1 MAEKISN
8 RIFAIFK
15 KEDLEKLNW
24 INDKIE
30 KGANAGAHTGYM
42 HQSFSE
48 GDITLGSIS
57 FTQAVISS
65 TDLLGVTKSLGK
77 TAERFITGAS
87 GLLDLAYV
95 DIKIYRSLTDGKELT
110 TYKNQLE
117 LSDGLTLLSGG
128 ITFTGALIG
137 ATTTL
142 FPVAVALAVAGGA
155 YYVYQTN
162 SENEK
167 ITLDKFTDGYEK
179 TAMNAFANAQWDAE
193 DKVHY
198 RLLNVSQGGA
208 QTLRWVI
215 GAIEGEQVVNP
226 TSNRITQITPN
237 NYGQMSLDYTYSE
250 GAFEGNVG
258 LRTQTGDKILN
269 EYHLKFIY
277 DYPALIFRNLRE
289 WKKTGK
295 ADIVSAYIHALEQ
308 LNPVVVVNPKNPVQ
322 AKRIAD
328 VGEDWIKLRTWLV
341 MEYLLNTAIQ
351 RHGDVGNNLSDVIN
365 RINTDSPIAEQI
377 YKSLIQRVQT
387 IRSEYGIDIDAPL
400 EVRDLLSNQ
409 SFMQHS
415 NEAREA
421 HQLTF
426 AGDQIDIEIS
436 GSSRHD
442 VLVGR
447 SKSDTLLGRE
457 GNDFLFGGKGDDHLK
472 GGSGRNLLNGGEG
485 RDFYYFDTAD
495 GDFDDTII
503 DSDGKGKII
512 IDGESL
518 LGHFFDPKAGAVNVW
533 TAKIGAYDWQAVLT
547 DSGDLI
553 LHTLQGNHRIS
564 IPGWKAMGDRG
575 LEIILREY
583 NSTINSSVN
592 MTLLGDWRT
601 RIMGEE
607 YIPDDVDRKHY
618 GKYDWNHWYK
628 RNPDGAIDT
637 PYGVAEKDFDDV
649 INGMRTKVNKLK
661 IDGFGGDDALGGSE
675 GNDYI
680 YGGEGRDLIVGAGG
694 KDLLDGG
701 AGDDFIFSNYRLYA
715 SERLLPD
722 ERWKMPDNGIEEK
735 FAGRTWGV
743 YKTSAGHWR
752 VSGIYQQTDDA
763 GDEGDSLFGGSG
775 NDWIYGSNLGDYI
788 YGDRNFDRSL
798 PGISQHG
805 NDEIYGLGGNDQIE
819 GNGGDDTIF
828 GDGFIDVNFME
839 YVNPKNHGDDILA
852 GGYGDDH
859 IFGGGN
865 NDTIFGDDGNDYLY
879 GDQGFGDFSASQL
892 DYLPNEFQGID
903 TIRGGAGHDRIMGG
917 GNDDYLY
924 GGLGNDQIWGDYGN
938 HEAAKRAF
946 GDDEIWGDE
955 GEDTLHGGYGTDTI
969 HGGAHDD
976 RIWGGAGTDFLY
988 GDAGN
993 DIMIG
998 DGDFSPAGQEATDYM
1013 DGGDGNDIMFG
1024 GGGGEDTLRGGTGND
1039 QMYGN
1044 TSENTGADG
1053 INYLYGNEGEDKLW
1067 GAGNTDHIFGG
1078 EDNDQIT
1085 GYAGDDQLYG
1095 EEGDDRI
1102 YGDESQSSWRNP
1114 YTITGEDRIFGGAG
1128 NDYLD
1133 GGNGDDKVYGD
1144 EGNDIVL
1151 GYFGDDYLS
1160 GGDGNDDVAGGAGD
1174 DYVYGDDGNDIV
1186 RGDWPVASLDA
1197 DPNAGGAD
1205 HLFGGRGDDQMDGGY
1220 GDDELH
1226 GDEGNDLLY
1235 ANAGNDMLFGG
1246 EGNDEL
1252 NAVSGTNRLF
1262 GDEGNDILRSGAGND
1277 YLNGGLGNDV
1287 YYFKRD
1293 FGHDVIDNNDRLK
1306 DRFDYIHFLE
1316 TRRDEVEILR
1326 EYDNLVIRTLDG
1338 AHQVTVFRHFS
1349 EVEPWHFIN
1358 AIRFADD
1365 DRWYPPHYLVNHPP
1379 EVVQPLANLAV
1390 KADSDIGGQITLDAI
1405 SDPDGETLVYQLT
1418 LSDGIA
1424 LPEWLQFD
1432 AQTGAI
1438 SGHAPADSS
1447 LLHLRLTGTDHAGES
1462 AFTDFTLQVNAAPKV
1477 AHSLEPHRA
1486 VEGQDFSFQLPSD
1499 TFVDPESDPLNL
1511 QLLQGNGETLP
1522 DWLHFDA
1529 ASGTVSGHAPVG
1541 APDLSLSLIATD
1553 PLGNQAHADFS
1564 LALTEP
1570 PQSVKTSWRGG
1581 TVHGKDGDD
1590 QLIGSNF
1597 NDRLFGEDGNDYLK
1611 AKFGNDVLDGGR
1623 GDDRMEGDWGNDE
1636 YHYRAGDGHDT
1647 IHDSH
1652 GKDTLILDG
1661 IRQGDTHFLL
1671 RGNDLVLEF
1680 AHDGGSV
1687 VIENHT
1693 GHGRIEHF
1701 RFADVNLD
1709 HHAVDDL
1716 LRQLGNHQHGVM

>member
-1 MAEKISN
+1 MPNKIANTIYAVFKREEWEKV
-8 RIFAIFK
+8 
-15 KEDLEKLNW
+15 
-24 INDKIE
+24 
-30 KGANAGAHTGYM
+30 ANIYSHNGYAN
-42 HQSFSE
+42 QSYKE
-48 GDITLGSIS
+48 GDITLGNIS
-57 FTQAVISS
+57 KAQVVINTMDITRASKALGS
-65 TDLLGVTKSLGK
+65 TVEYGTKL
-77 TAERFITGAS
+77 AS
-87 GLLDLAYV
+87 GALDLIYV
-95 DIKIYRSLTDGKELT
+95 GIKVFGYSTDGKQLT
-110 TYKNQLE
+110 TFDNQLE
-117 LSDGLTLLSGG
+117 LSDGLSILSGG
-128 ITFTGALIG
+128 MALAGAAGVAI
-137 ATTTL
+137 ATPIAL
-142 FPVAVALAVAGGA
+142 GLAVAGAA
-155 YYVYQTN
+155 YYIYQ
-162 SENEK
+162 SKDENEK
-167 ITLDKFTDGYEK
+167 ITFDKFIHGYER
-179 TAMNAFANAQWDAE
+179 TAMDAFINANWDPE
-193 DKVHY
+193 DKGTYH
-198 RLLNVSQGGA
+198 LLNVSQGGA

-215 GAIEGEQVVNP
+215 SAIENLKSVNP
-226 TSNRITQITPN
+226 DHDFITQITPN
-237 NYGQMSLDYTYSE
+237 NYGKKSLDYVYSE
-250 GAFEGNVG
+250 GLYENIKG
-258 LRTQTGDKILN
+258 LRGKNGDKILN
-269 EYHLKFIY
+269 EYHIKFIY
-277 DYPALIFRNLRE
+277 DYPDTVFREMKDWEKNGE
-289 WKKTGK
+289 VDK
-295 ADIVSAYIHALEQ
+295 VSAYIHALEQ
-308 LNPVVVVNPKNPVQ
+308 VNPIVVVNPKNPIQ
-322 AKRIAD
+322 TKSIAD
-328 VGEDWIKLRTWLV
+328 VGDDWIKLRTWLV
-341 MEYLLNTAIQ
+341 MEHMLNTAIQ
-351 RHGDVGNNLSDVIN
+351 RYGDVGNNLSDVIN
-365 RINTDSPIAEQI
+365 RINTDSPVAERM

-421 HQLTF
+421 HQITF
-426 AGDQIDIEIS
+426 AGDHIDTEIS

-447 SKSDTLLGRE
+447 SKSDTLLGGE

-485 RDFYYFDTAD
+485 RDFYYFNTAD

-503 DSDGKGKII
+503 DSDGKGQLK

-518 LGHFFDPKAGAVNVW
+518 LGHFFDPKEGAANVW
-533 TAKIGAYDWQAVLT
+533 TTKIGDYDWQAVLT
-547 DSGDLI
+547 DNGDLI
-553 LHTLQGNHRIS
+553 LHTLQGNHRIT

-583 NSTINSSVN
+583 NSTIDPSVN

-601 RIMGEE
+601 RIIGEE
-607 YIPDDVDRKHY
+607 YIPDNVERKYY
-618 GKYDWNHWYK
+618 GQYDWNHWYE

-637 PYGVAEKDFDDV
+637 PHGVVEKDFDDV

-661 IDGFGGDDALGGSE
+661 IYGFGGDDALGGSE

-680 YGGEGRDLIVGAGG
+680 YGGEGHDLIAGAGG

-715 SERLLPD
+715 SERLLPN
-722 ERWKMPDNGIEEK
+722 ERWKMPDNGIEEI

-805 NDEIYGLGGNDQIE
+805 NDKIYGLGDNDQIE

-924 GGLGNDQIWGDYGN
+924 GGLGNDRIWGDYGN
-938 HEAAKRAF
+938 YEAAKRAF
-946 GDDEIWGDE
+946 GDDEIWGNE

-976 RIWGGAGTDFLY
+976 EIWGGAGMDFLY

-993 DIMIG
+993 DFMHGDDDGSSAEMDGFDHMEGG
-998 DGDFSPAGQEATDYM
+998 DGD
-1013 DGGDGNDIMFG
+1013 DIMFG
-1024 GGGGEDTLRGGTGND
+1024 GGGGGDEYDLILGNGDELLGGDGND
-1039 QMYGN
+1039 QIYGN
-1044 TSENTGADG
+1044 TYKNYEADG
-1053 INYLYGNEGEDKLW
+1053 INYLFGGRGNDKLW

-1078 EDNDQIT
+1078 EDNDIIT
-1085 GYAGDDQLYG
+1085 GFAGNDWLYG

-1102 YGDESQSSWRNP
+1102 YGDESQSSWGNP
-1114 YTITGEDRIFGGAG
+1114 YVMTGVDHIYGGVG

-1133 GGNGDDKVYGD
+1133 GGNGDDWVYGD
-1144 EGNDIVL
+1144 EGNDSVW
-1151 GYFGDDYLS
+1151 GYFGDDHIF
-1160 GGDGNDDVAGGAGD
+1160 GGDGDDDVAGGAGD

-1235 ANAGNDMLFGG
+1235 ANAGNDTLLGG

-1262 GDEGNDILRSGAGND
+1262 GDEGNDILHSGTGDD

-1326 EYDNLVIRTLDG
+1326 ENDNLVIRTLDG
-1338 AHQVTVFRHFS
+1338 AHQVTVFKHFS
-1349 EVEPWHFIN
+1349 ESEPWHFIN

-1365 DRWYPPHYLVNHPP
+1365 DSWHPPHHLVNHPP
-1379 EVVQPLANLAV
+1379 EVVRPLYNLAV
-1390 KADSDIGGQITLDAI
+1390 KADSDIGGQIALDAI
-1405 SDPDGETLVYQLT
+1405 SDPDGEPLTYQLT
-1418 LSDGIA
+1418 MSDGIA

-1447 LLHLRLTGTDHAGES
+1447 LLHLRLTGTDHAGAS
-1462 AFTDFTLQVNAAPKV
+1462 AFTDFSLQVNAAPKV

-1511 QLLQGNGETLP
+1511 QLLQSNGEALP

-1529 ASGTVSGHAPVG
+1529 ESGTVSGNVPVET
-1541 APDLSLSLIATD
+1541 PDLSLSLIATD
-1553 PLGNQAHADFS
+1553 PLGNQAHANFS

-1570 PQSVKTSWRGG
+1570 PQTVKTSWRGG
-1581 TVHGKDGDD
+1581 TIHGKDGDD
-1590 QLIGSNF
+1590 HLVGSNF
-1597 NDRLFGEDGNDYLK
+1597 NDRWYGEDGNAYLK
-1611 AKFGNDVLDGGR
+1611 AKFGNDVLDGGK
-1623 GDDRMEGDWGNDE
+1623 GNDRMEGDWGNDE
-1636 YHYRAGDGHDT
+1636 YRYRAGDGHDT
-1647 IHDSH
+1647 IHDSQ

-1661 IRQGDTHFLL
+1661 IRQSDTRFLL
-1671 RGNDLVLEF
+1671 RGKDLLLEF
-1680 AHDGGSV
+1680 HNGDGSI
-1687 VIENHT
+1687 VIENHA
-1693 GHGRIEHF
+1693 GSGRMEHF
-1701 RFADVNLD
+1701 RFADANLD
-1709 HHAVDDL
+1709 HRAVDDL
-1716 LRQLGNHQHGVM
+1716 LRQLGNNQHGVI

>member
-1 MAEKISN
+1 MMA
-8 RIFAIFK
+8 
-15 KEDLEKLNW
+15 
-24 INDKIE
+24 
-30 KGANAGAHTGYM
+30 
-42 HQSFSE
+42 
-48 GDITLGSIS
+48 
-57 FTQAVISS
+57 
-65 TDLLGVTKSLGK
+65 
-77 TAERFITGAS
+77 
-87 GLLDLAYV
+87 
-95 DIKIYRSLTDGKELT
+95 
-110 TYKNQLE
+110 
-117 LSDGLTLLSGG
+117 GLTLFFKTTEEFFTWAKNNAPEFISNGGAGAINNDISAVRSFSNANFTTTEGIISVGQGIVQFINTEKDLEQLIHYYNGDSNLASKVGRNSALLGGVQVVLSGLSKAFDDDPFTHPINDLEAGDLLTAAATGLAFVPGGQPLAAIITVGALVYNVYSYATGKIISFEELVSGSHHDALWAFVDNQVTQQIDKLNYDKLIFSVGGDSVARWIFDAYVEPGVGKNIDSAKYQEDLSLLYSGVRDRIGTPIIPPRDLRFMLLNTDIQRTLNIFKHERDSGHDMAKGIIHALKNVNPLALANPSQEVLNLYNDINVSEYSDEWILARAWMLLESLPLIAENRQDGLLTQLFNPFDIDNAQKQLKGFITQARCIHDIDDDAG
-128 ITFTGALIG
+128 ITFESSEKSFEIKGNG
-137 ATTTL
+137 
-142 FPVAVALAVAGGA
+142 VAHRVVFKHGN
-155 YYVYQTN
+155 Q
-162 SENEK
+162 
-167 ITLDKFTDGYEK
+167 
-179 TAMNAFANAQWDAE
+179 
-193 DKVHY
+193 
-198 RLLNVSQGGA
+198 
-208 QTLRWVI
+208 
-215 GAIEGEQVVNP
+215 AIEGGNNSDLLFG
-226 TSNRITQITPN
+226 TS
-237 NYGQMSLDYTYSE
+237 D
-250 GAFEGNVG
+250 
-258 LRTQTGDKILN
+258 
-269 EYHLKFIY
+269 
-277 DYPALIFRNLRE
+277 
-289 WKKTGK
+289 
-295 ADIVSAYIHALEQ
+295 
-308 LNPVVVVNPKNPVQ
+308 
-322 AKRIAD
+322 AD
-328 VGEDWIKLRTWLV
+328 VF
-341 MEYLLNTAIQ
+341 
-351 RHGDVGNNLSDVIN
+351 H
-365 RINTDSPIAEQI
+365 
-377 YKSLIQRVQT
+377 
-387 IRSEYGIDIDAPL
+387 
-400 EVRDLLSNQ
+400 
-409 SFMQHS
+409 
-415 NEAREA
+415 
-421 HQLTF
+421 
-426 AGDQIDIEIS
+426 AGA
-436 GSSRHD
+436 
-442 VLVGR
+442 
-447 SKSDTLLGRE
+447 
-457 GNDFLFGGKGDDHLK
+457 GNDTIFAEGGNDEIT

-485 RDFYYFDTAD
+485 RDFYYFNTAD

-503 DSDGKGKII
+503 DSDGKGQLI

-518 LGHFFDPKAGAVNVW
+518 LGHFFDPKEGAANVW
-533 TAKIGAYDWQAVLT
+533 TAKIGSYDWQAVLT
-547 DSGDLI
+547 DNGDLI
-553 LHTLQGNHRIS
+553 LHTLQGNHRIT

-583 NSTINSSVN
+583 NSTIDPSVN

-607 YIPDDVDRKHY
+607 YIPDNVDRKYY
-618 GKYDWNHWYK
+618 GQYDWNHWYE
-628 RNPDGAIDT
+628 RNPNGAIDT

-661 IDGFGGDDALGGSE
+661 IYGFGGDDALGGSE

-680 YGGEGRDLIVGAGG
+680 YGGEGHDLIAGAGG

-715 SERLLPD
+715 SERLLPN
-722 ERWKMPDNGIEEK
+722 ERWKMPDNGIEEI

-743 YKTSAGHWR
+743 YKTSAGEWR
-752 VSGIYQQTDDA
+752 TSGIYQQTDDT
-763 GDEGDSLFGGSG
+763 GDEGDRLFGGSG
-775 NDWIYGSNLGDYI
+775 GDRIYGSNLGDYI
-788 YGDRNFDRSL
+788 YGDRNHDMTL
-798 PGISQHG
+798 PQIEQHG
-805 NDEIYGLGGNDQIE
+805 NDDIVGLGGDDIIE
-819 GNGGDDTIF
+819 GNGGDDTIY
-828 GDGFIDVNFME
+828 GDGYTKIDDMR
-839 YVNPKNHGDDILA
+839 YVNPKNHGRDTLA

-859 IFGGGN
+859 IYGGGN
-865 NDTIFGDDGNDYLY
+865 NDTIFGGDGNDYLY
-879 GDQGFGDFSASQL
+879 GDQSFGDFSASQS

-903 TIRGGAGHDRIMGG
+903 TIRGGAGHDIIMGG
-917 GNDDYLY
+917 GNNDYLY
-924 GGLGNDQIWGDYGN
+924 GGLGNDRIWGDYGN
-938 HEAAKRAF
+938 YEAAKRAF
-946 GDDEIWGDE
+946 GDDEICGDE

-976 RIWGGAGTDFLY
+976 EIWGGAGMDFLY

-993 DIMIG
+993 DFMHGDDDGSSAEMDGFDHMEGG
-998 DGDFSPAGQEATDYM
+998 DGD
-1013 DGGDGNDIMFG
+1013 DIMFG
-1024 GGGGEDTLRGGTGND
+1024 GGGGGDEYDLILGNGDELLGGDGND
-1039 QMYGN
+1039 QIYGN
-1044 TSENTGADG
+1044 TYKNYGADG
-1053 INYLYGNEGEDKLW
+1053 INYLLGGRGNDKLW

-1078 EDNDQIT
+1078 EDNDLIT
-1085 GYAGDDQLYG
+1085 GFAGDDWLYG

-1102 YGDESQSSWRNP
+1102 YGDESQSSWGNP
-1114 YTITGEDRIFGGAG
+1114 YVMTGVDHIYGGAG

-1133 GGNGDDKVYGD
+1133 GGNGDDWVYGD
-1144 EGNDIVL
+1144 EGSDSVL
-1151 GYFGDDYLS
+1151 GYFGDDHVFGS
-1160 GGDGNDDVAGGAGD
+1160 DGDDDVAGGAGD
-1174 DYVYGDDGNDIV
+1174 DYVYGGDGND
-1186 RGDWPVASLDA
+1186 RLWGDWPVASLDA

-1235 ANAGNDMLFGG
+1235 ANAGNDTLLGG

-1262 GDEGNDILRSGAGND
+1262 GDEGNDILHSGTGDD

-1326 EYDNLVIRTLDG
+1326 ENDNLVIRTLDG
-1338 AHQVTVFRHFS
+1338 AHQVTVFKHFS
-1349 EVEPWHFIN
+1349 ESEPWHFIN

-1365 DRWYPPHYLVNHPP
+1365 DSWHPPHHLVNHPP
-1379 EVVQPLANLAV
+1379 EVVRSLDNLAV
-1390 KADSDIGGQITLDAI
+1390 KADSDIGGQIALDAI
-1405 SDPDGETLVYQLT
+1405 SDPDGEPLTYQLT
-1418 LSDGIA
+1418 MSDGIA

-1447 LLHLRLTGTDHAGES
+1447 LLHLRLTGTDHAGAS
-1462 AFTDFTLQVNAAPKV
+1462 AFTDFSLQVNAAPKV

-1511 QLLQGNGETLP
+1511 QLLQGNGEALP

-1541 APDLSLSLIATD
+1541 SPDLSLSLIATD

-1636 YHYRAGDGHDT
+1636 YRYRAGDGHDT

-1680 AHDGGSV
+1680 KHDGGSI

-1716 LRQLGNHQHGVM
+1716 LRQLGNNQHGVI

>member
-1 MAEKISN
+1 MAG
-8 RIFAIFK
+8 
-15 KEDLEKLNW
+15 L
-24 INDKIE
+24 
-30 KGANAGAHTGYM
+30 
-42 HQSFSE
+42 
-48 GDITLGSIS
+48 TL
-57 FTQAVISS
+57 FF
-65 TDLLGVTKSLGK
+65 K
-77 TAERFITGAS
+77 TAEEFYTWARQNIPEFVSNGGAS
-87 GLLDLAYV
+87 LPNNGLSTIRSVNSIKLTTPEGILSIGQAGVQFINTIVDLEQITQHYNGNSNVAAKVGKGSALLGGVQVILSGLSKAIDGDPFTHPINDLEAGDLLTAAATGLAFVPGGQPLAAIITVGALAYNVYSYATGKMISLEELVTGSHHDALWAFV
-95 DIKIYRSLTDGKELT
+95 D
-110 TYKNQLE
+110 
-117 LSDGLTLLSGG
+117 
-128 ITFTGALIG
+128 
-137 ATTTL
+137 
-142 FPVAVALAVAGGA
+142 
-155 YYVYQTN
+155 
-162 SENEK
+162 
-167 ITLDKFTDGYEK
+167 
-179 TAMNAFANAQWDAE
+179 
-193 DKVHY
+193 
-198 RLLNVSQGGA
+198 
-208 QTLRWVI
+208 
-215 GAIEGEQVVNP
+215 
-226 TSNRITQITPN
+226 NRITPQFDKLNYDKLILSVGGDSVARWIFDAYVEPGQGKNIDSSEYQNDLSLLYRGARDRKGTQITPPRDLHFMLLN
-237 NYGQMSLDYTYSE
+237 TDIQ
-250 GAFEGNVG
+250 
-258 LRTQTGDKILN
+258 RTL
-269 EYHLKFIY
+269 Y
-277 DYPALIFRNLRE
+277 IFKNARDSSHDMA
-289 WKKTGK
+289 KG
-295 ADIVSAYIHALEQ
+295 IIHALKN
-308 LNPVVVVNPKNPVQ
+308 LNPLALANPSQEVLTIYNDINVSEYS
-322 AKRIAD
+322 D
-328 VGEDWIKLRTWLV
+328 EWILARAW
-341 MEYLLNTAIQ
+341 MLLES
-351 RHGDVGNNLSDVIN
+351 L
-365 RINTDSPIAEQI
+365 PLIAENRQDG
-377 YKSLIQRVQT
+377 LLTQLFNPF
-387 IRSEYGIDIDAPL
+387 DIDNAQKQL
-400 EVRDLLSNQ
+400 KGFIAQARHIHDIDDDAGIIFESSEKTFEIKGNGIAHRVVFKHGNQAMEGGDNSDLL
-409 SFMQHS
+409 
-415 NEAREA
+415 
-421 HQLTF
+421 LGT
-426 AGDQIDIEIS
+426 
-436 GSSRHD
+436 
-442 VLVGR
+442 
-447 SKSDTLLGRE
+447 SDTDIFHAGA
-457 GNDFLFGGKGDDHLK
+457 GNDTIFAEGGDDEIT
-472 GGSGRNLLNGGEG
+472 GGSGRNLLNGGKG
-485 RDFYYFDTAD
+485 YDFYYFDTAD

-518 LGHFFDPKAGAVNVW
+518 LGHFFDPKEDAVNVW
-533 TAKIGAYDWQAVLT
+533 TTKIGAYDWQAVLT

-564 IPGWKAMGDRG
+564 IPDWKAMGDRG

-601 RIMGEE
+601 RIIGEE
-607 YIPDDVDRKHY
+607 YIPDNVDRKHY

-649 INGMRTKVNKLK
+649 INGMWARKIDLK
-661 IDGFGGDDALGGSE
+661 IDGFGGDDALGGSK

-680 YGGEGRDLIVGAGG
+680 YGGEGRDLIAGAGG

-715 SERLLPD
+715 SERLLPN
-722 ERWKMPDNGIEEK
+722 ERWKMPDDGIEEK

-828 GDGFIDVNFME
+828 GDGFTDVNFME

-976 RIWGGAGTDFLY
+976 RIWGGAGMDFLY

-993 DIMIG
+993 DIMHG
-998 DGDFSPAGQEATDYM
+998 DGDGSSAEM
-1013 DGGDGNDIMFG
+1013 DGFDHMEGGDGDDIMFG
-1024 GGGGEDTLRGGTGND
+1024 GGGGGDEYDLILGNGDELLGGDGND
-1039 QMYGN
+1039 QIYGN
-1044 TSENTGADG
+1044 TYKNYGADG
-1053 INYLYGNEGEDKLW
+1053 INYLLGGRGNDKLW

-1078 EDNDQIT
+1078 EDNDLIT
-1085 GYAGDDQLYG
+1085 GFAGNDWLYG

-1102 YGDESQSSWRNP
+1102 YGDESQSSWGNP
-1114 YTITGEDRIFGGAG
+1114 YVMTGVDHIYGGVG

-1133 GGNGDDKVYGD
+1133 GGNGDDWVYGD
-1144 EGNDIVL
+1144 EGNDFVW
-1151 GYFGDDYLS
+1151 GYFGDDHIF
-1160 GGDGNDDVAGGAGD
+1160 GGDGDDDVAGGAGD

-1235 ANAGNDMLFGG
+1235 ANAGNDTLLGG

-1262 GDEGNDILRSGAGND
+1262 GDEGNDILHSGTGDD

-1379 EVVQPLANLAV
+1379 EVVQPLTNLAV

-1438 SGHAPADSS
+1438 RGHAPADSS

-1462 AFTDFTLQVNAAPKV
+1462 AFTDFTLQVNAAPQV
-1477 AHSLEPHRA
+1477 AHSLDNHRA

-1511 QLLQGNGETLP
+1511 QLLQGNGEALP

-1529 ASGTVSGHAPVG
+1529 ASATVSGHAPVG

>member
-1 MAEKISN
+1 MMA
-8 RIFAIFK
+8 
-15 KEDLEKLNW
+15 
-24 INDKIE
+24 
-30 KGANAGAHTGYM
+30 
-42 HQSFSE
+42 
-48 GDITLGSIS
+48 
-57 FTQAVISS
+57 
-65 TDLLGVTKSLGK
+65 
-77 TAERFITGAS
+77 
-87 GLLDLAYV
+87 
-95 DIKIYRSLTDGKELT
+95 
-110 TYKNQLE
+110 
-117 LSDGLTLLSGG
+117 GLTLFFKTTEEFFTWAKNNAPEFISNGGAGAINNDISAVRSFSNANFTTTEGIISVGQGIVQFINTEKDLEQLIHYYNGDSNLASKVGRNSALLGGVQVVLSGLSKAFDDDPFTHPINDLEAGDLLTAAATGLAFVPGGQPLAAIITVGALVYNVYSYATGKIISFEELVSGSHHDALWAFVDNQVTQQIDKLNYDKLIFSVGGDSVARWIFDAYVEPGVGKNIDSAKYQEDLSLLYSGVRDRIGTPIIPPRDLRFMLLNTDIQRTLNIFKHERDSGHDMAKGIIHALKNVNPLALANPSQEVLNLYNDINVSEYSDEWILARAWMLLESLPLIAENRQDGLLTQLFNPFDIDNAQKQLKGFITQARRIHDIDDDAG
-128 ITFTGALIG
+128 ITFESSEKSFEIKGNG
-137 ATTTL
+137 
-142 FPVAVALAVAGGA
+142 VAHRVVFKHGN
-155 YYVYQTN
+155 Q
-162 SENEK
+162 
-167 ITLDKFTDGYEK
+167 
-179 TAMNAFANAQWDAE
+179 
-193 DKVHY
+193 
-198 RLLNVSQGGA
+198 
-208 QTLRWVI
+208 
-215 GAIEGEQVVNP
+215 AIEGGNNSDLLFG
-226 TSNRITQITPN
+226 TS
-237 NYGQMSLDYTYSE
+237 D
-250 GAFEGNVG
+250 
-258 LRTQTGDKILN
+258 
-269 EYHLKFIY
+269 
-277 DYPALIFRNLRE
+277 
-289 WKKTGK
+289 
-295 ADIVSAYIHALEQ
+295 
-308 LNPVVVVNPKNPVQ
+308 
-322 AKRIAD
+322 AD
-328 VGEDWIKLRTWLV
+328 VF
-341 MEYLLNTAIQ
+341 
-351 RHGDVGNNLSDVIN
+351 H
-365 RINTDSPIAEQI
+365 
-377 YKSLIQRVQT
+377 
-387 IRSEYGIDIDAPL
+387 
-400 EVRDLLSNQ
+400 
-409 SFMQHS
+409 
-415 NEAREA
+415 
-421 HQLTF
+421 
-426 AGDQIDIEIS
+426 AGA
-436 GSSRHD
+436 
-442 VLVGR
+442 
-447 SKSDTLLGRE
+447 
-457 GNDFLFGGKGDDHLK
+457 GNDTIFAEGGNDEIT

-485 RDFYYFDTAD
+485 RDFYYFNTAD

-503 DSDGKGKII
+503 DSDGKGQLI

-518 LGHFFDPKAGAVNVW
+518 LGHFFDPKEGAANVW
-533 TAKIGAYDWQAVLT
+533 TAKIGDYDWQAVLT
-547 DSGDLI
+547 DNGDLI

-583 NSTINSSVN
+583 NSTIDPSVN

-607 YIPDDVDRKHY
+607 YIPDNVDRKYY
-618 GKYDWNHWYK
+618 GQYDWNHWYE
-628 RNPDGAIDT
+628 RNPNGAIDT

-649 INGMRTKVNKLK
+649 INGMRTNVNKLK
-661 IDGFGGDDALGGSE
+661 IYGFGGDDALGGSE

-680 YGGEGRDLIVGAGG
+680 YGGEGRDLIAGAGG

-701 AGDDFIFSNYRLYA
+701 AGDDFIFSNTRLYA
-715 SERLLPD
+715 SERILPN
-722 ERWKMPDNGIEEK
+722 ERWKMPDNGIEEI

-743 YKTSAGHWR
+743 YKTSAGEWR
-752 VSGIYQQTDDA
+752 ISGIYQQTDDT
-763 GDEGDSLFGGSG
+763 GDEGDRLFGGSG
-775 NDWIYGSNLGDYI
+775 SDWIYGSNLGDYI
-788 YGDRNFDRSL
+788 YGDRNHDMTL
-798 PGISQHG
+798 PQIEQHG
-805 NDEIYGLGGNDQIE
+805 NDDIVGLGGDDIIE
-819 GNGGDDTIF
+819 GNGGDDTIY
-828 GDGFIDVNFME
+828 GDGYTKIDDMR
-839 YVNPKNHGDDILA
+839 YVNPKNHGRDTLA

-859 IFGGGN
+859 IYGGGN
-865 NDTIFGDDGNDYLY
+865 NDTIFGGDGNDYLY
-879 GDQGFGDFSASQL
+879 GDQSFGDFSASQS

-903 TIRGGAGHDRIMGG
+903 TIRGGAGHDIIMGG
-917 GNDDYLY
+917 GNNDYLY
-924 GGLGNDQIWGDYGN
+924 GGLGNDRIWGDYGN
-938 HEAAKRAF
+938 YEAAKRAF
-946 GDDEIWGDE
+946 GDDEICGDE

-976 RIWGGAGTDFLY
+976 EIWGGAGMDFLY

-993 DIMIG
+993 DFMHGDDDGSSAEMDGFDHMEGG
-998 DGDFSPAGQEATDYM
+998 DGD
-1013 DGGDGNDIMFG
+1013 DIMFG
-1024 GGGGEDTLRGGTGND
+1024 GGGGGDEYDLILGNGDELLGGDGND
-1039 QMYGN
+1039 QIYGN
-1044 TSENTGADG
+1044 TYKNYGADG
-1053 INYLYGNEGEDKLW
+1053 INYLLGGRGNDKLW

-1078 EDNDQIT
+1078 EDNDLIT
-1085 GYAGDDQLYG
+1085 GFAGDDWLYG

-1102 YGDESQSSWRNP
+1102 YGDESQSSWGNP
-1114 YTITGEDRIFGGAG
+1114 YVMTGVDHIYGGAG

-1133 GGNGDDKVYGD
+1133 GGNGDDWVYGD
-1144 EGNDIVL
+1144 EGSDSVL
-1151 GYFGDDYLS
+1151 GYFGDDHVFGS
-1160 GGDGNDDVAGGAGD
+1160 DGDDDVAGGAGD
-1174 DYVYGDDGNDIV
+1174 DYVYGGDGND
-1186 RGDWPVASLDA
+1186 RLWGDWPVASLDA

-1235 ANAGNDMLFGG
+1235 ANAGNDTLLGG

-1262 GDEGNDILRSGAGND
+1262 GDEGNDILHSGTGDD

-1326 EYDNLVIRTLDG
+1326 ENDNLVIRTLDG
-1338 AHQVTVFRHFS
+1338 AHQVTVFKHFS
-1349 EVEPWHFIN
+1349 ESEPWHFIN

-1365 DRWYPPHYLVNHPP
+1365 DSWHPPHHLVNHPP
-1379 EVVQPLANLAV
+1379 EVVRSLDNLAV
-1390 KADSDIGGQITLDAI
+1390 KADSDIGGQIALDAI
-1405 SDPDGETLVYQLT
+1405 SDPDGEPLTYQLT
-1418 LSDGIA
+1418 MSDGIA

-1447 LLHLRLTGTDHAGES
+1447 LLHLRLTGTDHAGAS
-1462 AFTDFTLQVNAAPKV
+1462 AFTDFSLQVNAAPKV

-1511 QLLQGNGETLP
+1511 QLLQGNGEALP

-1529 ASGTVSGHAPVG
+1529 ASATVSGHAPVG

-1680 AHDGGSV
+1680 AHDGGSI

-1716 LRQLGNHQHGVM
+1716 LRQLGNNQHGVI